1 MLTSI
6 SCVTLNSVG
15 LSAKWVLS
23 DSLQHCLKLEF
34 VVLYPVHEN
43 PCLIYHAYAKEYN
56 NLSEYHV
63 YRNNWNC
70 LLFYP
75 FFFLLRKKFTY
86 WKGRVIMIKSL
97 KSWINTGTWHDQ
109 GKYNAQLKLNSQ
121 ITNTA
126 SSSALLLSHNG

>member
-1 MLTSI
+1 MGHSDFSRKGEQTNFNLGHATLLICTILTILDSIIKTMLTSI

-63 YRNNWNC
+63 YRNN
-70 LLFYP
+70 
-75 FFFLLRKKFTY
+75 
-86 WKGRVIMIKSL
+86 
-97 KSWINTGTWHDQ
+97 
-109 GKYNAQLKLNSQ
+109 
-121 ITNTA
+121 
-126 SSSALLLSHNG
+126 